1 MKILST
7 ILILFISVNSFSG
20 EKLFEKADSLFQL
33 NKTDSA
39 ILLYQEI
46 IDNDM
51 ESAELYY
58 NIGICYFQKEKF
70 KKSKFYFQK
79 SLVLNPKAEIIKDR
93 ISQCNLKLNKKE
105 QPKLFYIIWWNK
117 LLSLFSKNVSIMI
130 SLISILSV
138 FILLLLNIFGIKKIQ
153 KRYTIL
159 LFLISLF
166 FHSISSSK
174 IEKESVFL
182 VKDNTESNE

>member
-1 MKILST
+1 MRILNL
-7 ILILFISVNSFSG
+7 ILILFISVNSFSANR
-20 EKLFEKADSLFQL
+20 LFIKADSLFQE
-33 NKTDSA
+33 NNIDEA
-39 ILLYQEI
+39 ISLYQEI
-46 IDNDM
+46 LDKNL
-51 ESAELYY
+51 ESWELYY
-58 NIGICYFQKEKF
+58 NIGICYFQIEQF
-70 KKSKFYFQK
+70 KKSKSYFQK
-79 SLVLNPKAEIIKDR
+79 SLVLNPKSVIVQDR
-93 ISQCNLKLNKKE
+93 ISKCNLKLGKKE
-105 QPKLFYIIWWNK
+105 QPKLFYISWWNK

-138 FILLLLNIFGIKKIQ
+138 FILLLLNIFGMKKIQ

>member
-1 MKILST
+1 MKILNL
-7 ILILFISVNSFSG
+7 ILVLFISVNLFSSDR
-20 EKLFEKADSLFQL
+20 LFEKADSLFQENNIKEAISLYQKIL
-33 NKTDSA
+33 NKN
-39 ILLYQEI
+39 L
-46 IDNDM
+46 
-51 ESAELYY
+51 ESSELYY
-58 NIGICYFQKEKF
+58 NIGICYFQIEQF
-70 KKSKFYFQK
+70 KKSKSYFQK
-79 SLVLNPKAEIIKDR
+79 SLVLNPKSAIVKDR